1 MQPDLNPYQP
11 PRSELEQPATPTD
24 FTEVA
29 SCATATE
36 AHLLKGVLGA
46 AGVEA
51 VVADANLAQVQL
63 LVGPSVTGVRVLV
76 PRPALDE
83 ARQVVADYRAG
94 QFELESDEPAV
105 SKPAAAP
112 LAQPVYSPDGL
123 TLWSLALTPA
133 FGTLLKALERPP
145 VGTTGASLWAAWAW
159 FVASAAGVVA
169 MVLWL
174 PAPEPEPWLLF
185 RAALLLWPLT
195 LAWYFFVGH
204 PASRH
209 LVAAHGP
216 HYPRRPL
223 KPAGLATAA
232 LLALAGW
239 VITAAR

>member
-11 PRSELEQPATPTD
+11 PRSELEQAAAPTD

-94 QFELESDEPAV
+94 QFELETDEPAV
-105 SKPAAAP
+105 AKPAAAP
-112 LAQPVYSPDGL
+112 LA
-123 TLWSLALTPA
+123 
-133 FGTLLKALERPP
+133 
-145 VGTTGASLWAAWAW
+145 
-159 FVASAAGVVA
+159 
-169 MVLWL
+169 
-174 PAPEPEPWLLF
+174 APSTAPM
-185 RAALLLWPLT
+185 
-195 LAWYFFVGH
+195 
-204 PASRH
+204 ASRCG
-209 LVAAHGP
+209 AWRS
-216 HYPRRPL
+216 RRHS
-223 KPAGLATAA
+223 
-232 LLALAGW
+232 
-239 VITAAR
+239 ARC